1 MNLDLPTAIVLSV
14 FVIGVCAVIITWII
28 TANTST

>member
-28 TANTST
+28 EQSK